1 MHNYVSWH
9 MCIQVQYYYYYKM
22 NVCDQVNL
30 ILQEVWIIPY
40 FHLCMVRLTCNCL
53 TDYWTESR
61 EGYSLPESEA
71 IKLNVELHVLSI
83 VYLYQYVGTY
93 TGNVNW
99 TVLNALDHILVKA
112 VI

>member
-1 MHNYVSWH
+1 M
-9 MCIQVQYYYYYKM
+9 
-22 NVCDQVNL
+22 
-30 ILQEVWIIPY
+30 
-40 FHLCMVRLTCNCL
+40 
-53 TDYWTESR
+53 
-61 EGYSLPESEA
+61 PESEA

-99 TVLNALDHILVKA
+99 TVLNAFDHILVKA